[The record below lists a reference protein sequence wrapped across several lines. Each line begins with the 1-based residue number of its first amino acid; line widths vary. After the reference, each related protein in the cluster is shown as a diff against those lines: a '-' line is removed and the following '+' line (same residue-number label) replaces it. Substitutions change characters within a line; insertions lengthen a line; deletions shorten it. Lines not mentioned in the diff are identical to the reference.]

1 MRALLA
7 VVLALSMLLQGCLS
21 GVVGAI
27 DEVVPERRGVPGG
40 LTLACLMDDAFTS
53 MVVEI
58 DHAPN
63 HAPEASTVDLLLER
77 LDEVCSKP
85 NGITVELQET
95 SFEAL
100 DTWTADDVRRVALDT
115 RAAPPQDGDVLR
127 WHILMPAGT
136 YEDESVLGVA
146 VNAADIAIFGDSID
160 DSENILRRPSAEAI
174 ENSVAVHEIGHLL
187 GLVNAVYVSPRDHE
201 DKDHPH
207 HSSNDASVM
216 YWAVESSSLG
226 AIFSGTLPDAFD
238 ADDKAD
244 LADLQAR
251 DLEATDQLW
260 TP

>member
-1 MRALLA
+1 M
-7 VVLALSMLLQGCLS
+7 
-21 GVVGAI
+21 
-27 DEVVPERRGVPGG
+27 
-40 LTLACLMDDAFTS
+40 
-53 MVVEI
+53 
-58 DHAPN
+58 
-63 HAPEASTVDLLLER
+63 
-77 LDEVCSKP
+77 
-85 NGITVELQET
+85 
-95 SFEAL
+95 
-100 DTWTADDVRRVALDT
+100 
-115 RAAPPQDGDVLR
+115 
-127 WHILMPAGT
+127 
-136 YEDESVLGVA
+136 
-146 VNAADIAIFGDSID
+146 
-160 DSENILRRPSAEAI
+160 
-174 ENSVAVHEIGHLL
+174 L